1 MKFDIRKP
9 ADLSSAVIAIVCV
22 VAMAVLTVMAFN
34 KGLTGTLLAQYII
47 SGLVFGSIYSLVALG
62 FAIIYKSTRV
72 VNFAQ
77 GEFLMV
83 GAYICFSLVVQFK
96 IPWVWAFLL
105 TLVFSFLLGMLVER
119 LILRPMIG
127 EPVISIIMVTI
138 GLSSVLRSIVMAIW
152 STDIVVYDPPLFPDT
167 TVNVAGIPISQVH
180 LWCLGLAA
188 LLLGLFGLFFKY
200 SKQGVAMRATAFS
213 NQVALS
219 MGISVK
225 RIFALAWCIAAL
237 VSFIGGV
244 LIGNI
249 NGVSS
254 QLSHF
259 GLKVFPAVILGGL
272 DSIIGAALGGIIIG
286 VLENLSDGVLKVAL
300 NLQGIKEV
308 APFVFLVIILMVRPY
323 GLFGTEDIERV

>member
-1 MKFDIRKP
+1 MKALD
-9 ADLSSAVIAIVCV
+9 
-22 VAMAVLTVMAFN
+22 
-34 KGLTGTLLAQYII
+34 KGLSGELLIRYII

-83 GAYICFSLVVQFK
+83 GAYICFSTVVNFQ
-96 IPWVWAFLL
+96 IPWFWAFLI
-105 TLVFSFLLGMLVER
+105 TLAFSFTLALAVER

-127 EPVISIIMVTI
+127 EPVISIIMITI

-152 STDIVVYDPPLFPDT
+152 GTDIVKYEPPLFSDST
-167 TVNVAGIPISQVH
+167 INIAGIPISQVH
-180 LWCLGLAA
+180 ILCFVLSGV
-188 LLLGLFGLFFKY
+188 LLILFGFFFKY
-200 SKQGVAMRATAFS
+200 SKAGLAMRATAFS

-225 RIFALAWCIAAL
+225 NIFALAWCIASV
-237 VSFIGGV
+237 VSFIGGI

-254 QLSHF
+254 QLSFF

-272 DSIIGAALGGIIIG
+272 DSIIGAALGGITIG

-308 APFVFLVIILMVRPY
+308 APFVFLVIILMIKPY
-323 GLFGTEDIERV
+323 GLFGTKDIERV